1 MHLDLVV
8 WVHLASFSSDALLEQ
23 LLQTNPLS
31 RRRTSA
37 CGLEFPEVHSTDQEV
52 AEYFLAAAGRR
63 GFARGPLPTAVAE
76 VACIVL
82 FPAMASLLANRCILA
97 DCEALQGHQ
106 VVEQAVQHCFH
117 QLSRNRAQWAS
128 DSLNQNLDGWNAEQ

>member
-1 MHLDLVV
+1 MICGCAGSAVEAGLRAHT
-8 WVHLASFSSDALLEQ
+8 WCALARRAIEPCAHARLRALLARWARCASSGRGEVCG
-23 LLQTNPLS
+23 QTGGAGGTQG
-31 RRRTSA
+31 R
-37 CGLEFPEVHSTDQEV
+37 
-52 AEYFLAAAGRR
+52 AA
-63 GFARGPLPTAVAE
+63 AE

-82 FPAMASLLANRCILA
+82 FPAMARLLANRCILA

-117 QLSRNRAQWAS
+117 QLSRDRAQWVS